1 MLAGAH
7 GIGFAKEHDDM
18 EAFAAAHGYTIR
30 QGGNGEHY
38 VYCKDNLNTALCTS
52 SMRSDAVR
60 IAYALANLFPPAEAV
75 DVVESHEG

>member
-18 EAFAAAHGYTIR
+18 EAYAASHGFTIR

-38 VYCKDNLNTALCTS
+38 VYSQDNPNTSLCMS

-60 IAYALANLFPPAEAV
+60 IAYALATVFPFGEAAEAA
-75 DVVESHEG
+75 E